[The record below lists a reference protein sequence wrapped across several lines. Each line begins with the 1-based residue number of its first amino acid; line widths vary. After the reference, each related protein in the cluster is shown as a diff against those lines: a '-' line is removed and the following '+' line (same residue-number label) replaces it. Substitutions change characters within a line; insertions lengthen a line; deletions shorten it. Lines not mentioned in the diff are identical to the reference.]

1 MKKPIPTSVG
11 MKLMPIIETNN
22 LSKEY
27 SGRFSKQKINALN
40 NFTFSVNEG
49 EIFGLLG
56 PNGAGKTTLI
66 KILLSIT
73 FPTRGTAKVFG
84 MDAGNHRWK
93 KRVGYLPENHKFPN
107 YLTGE
112 QVLSYYGRLSGLK
125 SGLEFQKKIGDMFDI
140 MNLKEWKK
148 TKIKKYSKGMM
159 QKLGLAQ
166 SMLSEPDLIFLDEPT
181 DGVDPIGR
189 KEIRDILL
197 ELKQKGKTIFLNSH
211 LLSEVEMICDRVAI
225 LNKGDLI
232 KEGNVSDLTKAEN
245 IFIIETAEQISLEIK
260 QKILA
265 IDQNAG
271 IGENELHTEAGLDKV
286 NKIIDVFRKA
296 KLNIKSVNQ
305 KTSSLEELFI
315 NVINKDNIN

>member
-1 MKKPIPTSVG
+1 MAV
-11 MKLMPIIETNN
+11 IETKD

-27 SGRFSKQKINALN
+27 NASRISKQKVLALN
-40 NFTFSVNEG
+40 DFTFEVNEG

-66 KILLSIT
+66 KILLAIT

-84 MDAGNHRWK
+84 MDASNSKWK
-93 KRVGYLPENHKFPN
+93 SKVGYLPENHKFPN

-112 QVLSYYGRLSGLK
+112 QVLSYYGRLSGLH
-125 SGLEFQKKIGDMFDI
+125 SGVEFHKKINEMLEV
-140 MNLKEWKK
+140 MNLTQWKN

-166 SMLSEPDLIFLDEPT
+166 ALLNEPDLIFLDEPT

-197 ELKQKGKTIFLNSH
+197 DLKKKGKTIFLNSH

-232 KEGNVSDLTKAEN
+232 KEGNVDDLTRSEN
-245 IFIIETAEQISLEIK
+245 IFVIETVEPIDIKLK
-260 QKILA
+260 QKILSL
-265 IDQNAG
+265 DGNAG
-271 IGENELHTEAGLDKV
+271 IGENEINTESGIEQVNQIVDMLRK
-286 NKIIDVFRKA
+286 NKIQ
-296 KLNIKSVNQ
+296 LKSLQQ
-305 KTSSLEELFI
+305 KTSTLEELFI
-315 NVINKDNIN
+315 NVINKDNVN

>member
-1 MKKPIPTSVG
+1 MNSRESGNILTMS
-11 MKLMPIIETNN
+11 IIETQN

-27 SGRFSKQKINALN
+27 ASRFSKQKVNALN
-40 NFTFSVNEG
+40 DFTFNANEG

-66 KILLSIT
+66 KILLAIT
-73 FPTRGTAKVFG
+73 FPTSGSAKIFG
-84 MDAGNHRWK
+84 SDVKSHKWK
-93 KRVGYLPENHKFPN
+93 KRVGYLPENHKFPS

-125 SGLEFQKKIGDMFDI
+125 NGADLKKKIDEYLETMG
-140 MNLKEWKK
+140 LTKWKN

-166 SMLSEPDLIFLDEPT
+166 SLLSNPDLIFLDEPT

-189 KEIRDILL
+189 KEIRDILTDL
-197 ELKQKGKTIFLNSH
+197 RTKGKTIFLNSH

-225 LNKGDLI
+225 LNKGDLV
-232 KEGNVSDLTKAEN
+232 KEGSVDDLTRAEN
-245 IFIIETAEQISLEIK
+245 IFIIHTSEQIDMNLK

-265 IDQNAG
+265 ADQSAG
-271 IGENELHTEAGLDKV
+271 IGEFEVQTETGLESLNNLIDILRK
-286 NKIIDVFRKA
+286 NKI
-296 KLNIKSVNQ
+296 NIKTISQ
-305 KTSSLEELFI
+305 KTSTLEELFI
-315 NVINKDNIN
+315 NVIKQDNQN